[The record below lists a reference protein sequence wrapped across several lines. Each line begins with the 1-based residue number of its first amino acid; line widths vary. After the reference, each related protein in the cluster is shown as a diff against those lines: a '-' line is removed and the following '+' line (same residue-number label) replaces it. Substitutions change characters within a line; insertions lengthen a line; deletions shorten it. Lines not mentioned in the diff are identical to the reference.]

1 MQKMRNA
8 LFNAL
13 NGNNPMSVNPMQQ
26 LIADAK
32 NLQKTFNGN
41 PKQMV
46 EELVR
51 SGKMSQDQFNQY
63 AQIAN
68 QIVGNSA
75 FK

>member
-1 MQKMRNA
+1 MANP

-13 NGNNPMSVNPMQQ
+13 GGQQ
-26 LIADAK
+26 MNTMAQLVADAK
-32 NLQKTFNGN
+32 RLQQTMTGN

-46 EELVR
+46 ESLVK
-51 SGKMSQDQFNQY
+51 SGQMSQDQFNQY

-68 QIVGNSA
+68 QVIGSGA

>member
-1 MQKMRNA
+1 MANP

-13 NGNNPMSVNPMQQ
+13 NGQQMSPMAQLVANAKRLQQ
-26 LIADAK
+26 
-32 NLQKTFNGN
+32 NMTGN

-46 EELVR
+46 EELVK
-51 SGKMSQDQFNQY
+51 SGRMSQEQFNQY

-68 QIVGNSA
+68 QVIGSGA

>member
-1 MQKMRNA
+1 MANP

-13 NGNNPMSVNPMQQ
+13 GGQQMNPMAQ
-26 LIADAK
+26 LVADAK
-32 NLQKTFNGN
+32 RLQQTMTGN

-46 EELVR
+46 EELVK
-51 SGKMSQDQFNQY
+51 SGRMSQDPFNQS

-68 QIVGNSA
+68 QVLGSGA